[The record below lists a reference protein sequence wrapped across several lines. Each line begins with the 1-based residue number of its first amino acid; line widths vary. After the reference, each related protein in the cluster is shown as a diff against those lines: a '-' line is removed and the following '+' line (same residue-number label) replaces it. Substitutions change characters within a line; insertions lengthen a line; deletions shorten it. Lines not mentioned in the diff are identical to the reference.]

1 MQISARDLALMLNG
15 TVEGNPDVLVNRPS
29 KIEEGGEGSI
39 AFLANPKYEV
49 YAYTTTASVLLVSD
63 DFVAEKPM
71 RSTLIRVKDVYATLA
86 FLLEKFGQNDK
97 SAPREIARYASVH
110 ETTVLGKNVAIGDFS
125 VVSKNAEIGENTIIH
140 PQVFIGEKVKIG
152 ANCELFPGVRI
163 YHSCVLGDNCVVH
176 ANAVIGGDGFGFAP
190 QPDGTFKKIAQIG
203 NVVIENN
210 VEIGANT
217 TIDRATLGSTI
228 IRTGV
233 KIDNLV
239 QIGHN
244 VEIGQN
250 TVIAAQAGVAGS
262 TKIGKNC
269 MIGGQVGFAGHLK
282 IADGTKIQAQSG
294 ISASVETPGTAIFGS
309 PAIPYN
315 EYIKSYAVFKK
326 LPELY
331 KKIARLEKIISDR
344 NATEDVNS

>member
-1 MQISARDLALMLNG
+1 
-15 TVEGNPDVLVNRPS
+15 
-29 KIEEGGEGSI
+29 
-39 AFLANPKYEV
+39 
-49 YAYTTTASVLLVSD
+49 
-63 DFVAEKPM
+63 
-71 RSTLIRVKDVYATLA
+71 
-86 FLLEKFGQNDK
+86 
-97 SAPREIARYASVH
+97 
-110 ETTVLGKNVAIGDFS
+110 
-125 VVSKNAEIGENTIIH
+125 
-140 PQVFIGEKVKIG
+140 
-152 ANCELFPGVRI
+152 
-163 YHSCVLGDNCVVH
+163 
-176 ANAVIGGDGFGFAP
+176 AP

-244 VEIGQN
+244 VEIGHN
-250 TVIAAQAGVAGS
+250 TVIAAQAGAAGS

-269 MIGGQVGFAGHLK
+269 RIGGQVGFAGHLK

-326 LPELY
+326 LP
-331 KKIARLEKIISDR
+331 
-344 NATEDVNS
+344 